1 MNALEAPVANLTSIV
16 FHALPP
22 EDQRRFVEGLQAKR
36 RRTISVALPP
46 IDMDEVIDVPK
57 PKRTKKPKAEKKSTV
72 TVNSI
77 INSYTL

>member
-1 MNALEAPVANLTSIV
+1 MNSLEAPVANLTSIV

-36 RRTISVALPP
+36 RRTVALPP
-46 IDMDEVIDVPK
+46 VDMDEVLTVPK
-57 PKRTKKPKAEKKSTV
+57 PKKPKKPKAEKKSTV

-77 INSYTL
+77 INSYTI